1 MLLIIDMK
9 NVSGNQP
16 PYNSIIWLAKIPS
29 IVWFFF
35 LLGFYVRKYIYNY
48 HSRKRYLQGIVAKN
62 EIVRW
67 D

>member
-1 MLLIIDMK
+1 MCDYFLI
-9 NVSGNQP
+9 
-16 PYNSIIWLAKIPS
+16 
-29 IVWFFF
+29 
-35 LLGFYVRKYIYNY
+35 GFYVRKYIYNY